1 MANGFNPYG
10 MVGTQQNLID
20 TLLQQ
25 DQSQQLQD
33 VGLREQK
40 GEMVEDFEKDVI
52 DAQKKQEEVLSRKRK
67 KGWLYPIE

>member
-52 DAQKKQEEVLSRKRK
+52 DAQKNKKKYFLEKEKRV
-67 KGWLYPIE
+67 G

>member
-33 VGLREQK
+33 VGLREQ
-40 GEMVEDFEKDVI
+40 
-52 DAQKKQEEVLSRKRK
+52 
-67 KGWLYPIE
+67 